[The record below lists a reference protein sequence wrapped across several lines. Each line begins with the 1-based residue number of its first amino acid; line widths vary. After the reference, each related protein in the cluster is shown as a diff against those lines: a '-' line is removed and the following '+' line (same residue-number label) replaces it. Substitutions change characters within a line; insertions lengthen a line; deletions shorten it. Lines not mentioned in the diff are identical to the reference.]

1 MMQNN
6 LFIRRL
12 IVKTNEGLTAY
23 DEAFH
28 EGVNIIS
35 GQNSSGK
42 STIIRF
48 IFFVLGGCYSDFVP
62 EAMKCRLVVAEV
74 EINGNIYTLKR
85 HLEKADDGKVNKY
98 APMYIYFGSIQDY
111 LADHRQKNE
120 KWQKYGYKT
129 TNEQRSFS
137 NVLFELMG
145 LPEFRADSNITMYQI
160 LRLIYLDQESPLS
173 SIFFYDPWDKE
184 LYRETVSRLLMGL
197 YDDGLSNAKLEKIAV
212 EKEMEE
218 VNASIKVAKEILKNP
233 ETMSSAFLSSMIDN
247 LAKEVEAIIGQ
258 VQQLRSQDAEATP
271 SGSKNTP
278 AKAILKWEYQQLQS
292 DIARQRNT
300 CGKLEDAVQQLKAEI
315 QDSTYFIEALKKKQ
329 DALDHSMTSRAY
341 FDTLPMEL
349 CPVCLSPL
357 HGPAEVG
364 HCPVCQSPIDD
375 SRGKTQAVRIRL
387 ELEHQI
393 RESETLLKGNQT
405 LLDDKRFQ
413 LRTAKRQLRALQSRY
428 ETAVNNVR
436 SAREEYIDHLLQ
448 DKGYK
453 EAEANQYRTLLEYAE
468 RYEELKQKLAD
479 LEQRN
484 DALVRYINAAEA
496 QVEKNEATIVKA
508 ISANGIFM
516 LKNDEDRQTEFMTAS
531 DFKVNYKQN
540 QAFISNQHIKLS
552 ASSSFYLKMAARFAM
567 FFASLQIDT
576 MKYPRLMFSDNMED
590 KGMEEERA
598 KNFQRTIV
606 QRLKEIEE
614 QNNNFS
620 TSNSQLSTDSKP
632 STLNYQLIFATSNIA
647 EELDKPEYTIGE
659 YYTQTNKSLKN
670 V

>member
-1 MMQNN
+1 MQNN

-28 EGVNIIS
+28 DGVNIIR

-62 EAMKCRLVVAEV
+62 EAMKCSLVVAEV
-74 EINGNIYTLKR
+74 EINRHIYTLKR
-85 HLEKADDGKVNKY
+85 YLEKTEDGRVNKM
-98 APMYIYFGSIQDY
+98 APMYIYFGSIKEY
-111 LADHRQKNE
+111 KADKRHKSE

-129 TNEQRSFS
+129 TSDRRSFS
-137 NVLFELMG
+137 NVLFDLMG
-145 LPEFRADSNITMYQI
+145 FPEFRADSNITMHQI

-173 SIFFYDPWDKE
+173 SIFFFDSWDKE
-184 LYRETVSRLLMGL
+184 IYRETVARLLMGL
-197 YDDGLSNAKLEKIAV
+197 YDAELSNAKLEKISV
-212 EKEMEE
+212 EKEIAE
-218 VNASIKVAKEILKNP
+218 VEHSIKVASEILKTP
-233 ETMSSAFLSSMIDN
+233 DTMSSAFLRSMIDN
-247 LAKEVEAIIGQ
+247 LSKEVDDITEQ
-258 VQQLRSQDAEATP
+258 VKILRDGDLNPETL
-271 SGSKNTP
+271 N
-278 AKAILKWEYQQLQS
+278 LKLRLEYQKLQS
-292 DIARQRNT
+292 DIAAYRAE
-300 CGKLEDAVQQLKAEI
+300 CGKQEDLVQQLKAEI
-315 QDSTYFIEALKKKQ
+315 QDSTYFVEALKKKKE
-329 DALDHSMTSRAY
+329 AVEHSIAARDY

-349 CPVCLSPL
+349 CPVCLNEL
-357 HGPAEVG
+357 HQPAEAG
-364 HCPVCQSPIDD
+364 HCPVCRSPIDN
-375 SRGKTQAVRIRL
+375 SKGKTQAVRIRL
-387 ELEHQI
+387 ELDHQI
-393 RESETLLKGNQT
+393 TESEALLKENQD
-405 LLDDKRFQ
+405 LLDEKQ
-413 LRTAKRQLRALQSRY
+413 LQLRAAKRKLTALQRQFDN
-428 ETAVNNVR
+428 AVSNVR
-436 SAREEYIDHLLQ
+436 STRDERIDNLIQ
-448 DKGYK
+448 EKGYK

-468 RYEELKQKLAD
+468 RYESLKQRKNQLDQRYDELA
-479 LEQRN
+479 
-484 DALVRYINAAEA
+484 RYIRAAEA
-496 QVEKNEATIVKA
+496 QVEKDEFDINRA

-567 FFASLQIDT
+567 FFASLQIDS

-598 KNFQRTIV
+598 KNFQRTV
-606 QRLKEIEE
+606 VDRLNLISGDDP
-614 QNNNFS
+614 QS
-620 TSNSQLSTDSKP
+620 HR
-632 STLNYQLIFATSNIA
+632 YQLIYATSNIA